1 MASQLKVDTLTGVTT
16 AGSIVVTGE
25 GNSTTTNLQQGLAKH
40 WVNYDAVNQTT
51 DGSFNQS
58 SLTDSDVGL
67 FISTYTNA
75 LSGAADKCILGMSWD
90 TENDG
95 SSQRTANARGGINI
109 QQDGN
114 VVNATSSI
122 KVKVYQGSTG
132 SADGGEVDQSANY
145 WSTFGDLA

>member
-1 MASQLKVDTLTGVTT
+1 MANGTIAFDTLSTSGQISGTAKSVDTDY
-16 AGSIVVTGE
+16 
-25 GNSTTTNLQQGLAKH
+25 LASGIKH

-51 DGSFNQS
+51 DGSLNQS
-58 SLTDSDVGL
+58 GLTDHDNGL
-67 FISTYTNA
+67 FTSTYTNN
-75 LSGAADKCILGMSWD
+75 LNSAADKCILGMSWD

-109 QQDGN
+109 NQDGN
-114 VVNATSSI
+114 TVNSTASI

-145 WSTFGDLA
+145 WATMGDLA

>member
-1 MASQLKVDTLTGVTT
+1 MSTIKVDTVQSSGGGAVTLTK
-16 AGSIVVTGE
+16 
-25 GNSTTTNLQQGLAKH
+25 LQALTH

-58 SLTDSDVGL
+58 TLTDSATGL
-67 FISTYTNA
+67 FISNYTSA
-75 LSGAADKCILGMSWD
+75 LSGAANKCILGMSWD

-109 QQDGN
+109 NQDGN
-114 VVNATSSI
+114 VVNSASSI

-145 WSTFGDLA
+145 FASVGDLA